1 MPDAAN
7 PFGHNPML
15 PMEGA
20 SYPAIAP
27 RPTMEGMQHP
37 STPISQGNTIWG
49 TQDAYSTMPS
59 PSGYIPSSYG
69 YMPTSAPSDPTFA
82 APQHFNA
89 YQSHEGSLDSF
100 NYQQT
105 SPSHQYYNQNI
116 PTSHVSDT
124 ANYPPTSNGWSYSP
138 ESLFSQSNLTS
149 PIGTQYNFN
158 SNGFNNG
165 RTPRHQQE
173 QQQAIPN
180 FAVKPD
186 MGIQPAWANPPIGN
200 RYLTPLGHYAQDFV
214 NAQVKDQNQ
223 MYGLAGDITLQQEPE
238 DDWFDVESDEEGA
251 VSKPDTSRSDLGLI
265 IARHAHLKNGNIR
278 SMNNLLKE
286 PKVLA
291 AYNPSYA
298 ASPLKDAQTA
308 RVFCHFITSTGPTL
322 HVCERHP
329 SNPAVVFTGHP
340 VPKSQQA
347 MWSYTLPMLALH
359 DQGLMHAM
367 LALASLHIAKL
378 QQTSPTPSLRHYHY
392 ALRRVAKAL
401 GHPKKRNEPATLAA
415 TLLLGYYEVTTAEH
429 NKWNSHLSG
438 ARELVMEIPFDKLSK
453 KIEAFRQKKEQEENL
468 RRSRSNHGN
477 DYHFSHR
484 TSHDIMTLNDRRL
497 DRDLISNIMGWDV
510 RNDETGEIIVDEG
523 AVPQPER
530 QLSQK
535 ELDEYEVQLDL
546 FWWYAKQDVYQS
558 IISGNGLL

>member
-1 MPDAAN
+1 M
-7 PFGHNPML
+7 
-15 PMEGA
+15 
-20 SYPAIAP
+20 
-27 RPTMEGMQHP
+27 
-37 STPISQGNTIWG
+37 
-49 TQDAYSTMPS
+49 
-59 PSGYIPSSYG
+59 
-69 YMPTSAPSDPTFA
+69 
-82 APQHFNA
+82 
-89 YQSHEGSLDSF
+89 
-100 NYQQT
+100 
-105 SPSHQYYNQNI
+105 
-116 PTSHVSDT
+116 
-124 ANYPPTSNGWSYSP
+124 
-138 ESLFSQSNLTS
+138 SQSNLTS
-149 PIGTQYNFN
+149 PIGPQYNLN
-158 SNGFNNG
+158 PHGLNNG
-165 RTPRHQQE
+165 QILQHQQE
-173 QQQAIPN
+173 QQQAIPT
-180 FAVKPD
+180 FPVKPD
-186 MGIQPAWANPPIGN
+186 MDIQPAWANIPVGN
-200 RYLTPLGHYAQDFV
+200 RHLTPLDHYAQDFV
-214 NAQVKDQNQ
+214 NAQVRDQNQ
-223 MYGLAGDITLQQEPE
+223 MYGLPGDITLQKEPE
-238 DDWFDVESDEEGA
+238 DDWFDVDSDEEGA

-265 IARHAHLKNGNIR
+265 IARHAHLKNGDIR
-278 SMNNLLKE
+278 SMNNLLNE
-286 PKVLA
+286 PNVLA

-378 QQTSPTPSLRHYHY
+378 QQTAPTPSLRHYHY

-401 GHPKKRNEPATLAA
+401 RHPKKRNEPATLAA

-468 RRSRSNHGN
+468 RRSRSNHSN
-477 DYHFSHR
+477 SYRFSHR

-510 RNDETGEIIVDEG
+510 RNGETGEIIVDEG
-523 AVPQPER
+523 AGPQPER
-530 QLSQK
+530 PLSQRDI
-535 ELDEYEVQLDL
+535 DEYEVQLDL

>member
-1 MPDAAN
+1 
-7 PFGHNPML
+7 ML

-37 STPISQGNTIWG
+37 PTPISRSNAIWG
-49 TQDAYSTMPS
+49 AQDAYSTMPG
-59 PSGYIPSSYG
+59 PSGYVPSGYG

-82 APQHFNA
+82 TPQHVNS
-89 YQSHEGSLDSF
+89 YQSHEGLLDSLIHH
-100 NYQQT
+100 QV
-105 SPSHQYYNQNI
+105 SPSNQYYHHNI
-116 PTSHVSDT
+116 PTSNDPNT

-138 ESLFSQSNLTS
+138 ESLMSQSNLTS
-149 PIGTQYNFN
+149 PLGPQYNLN
-158 SNGFNNG
+158 PHGLNNG
-165 RTPRHQQE
+165 QTLQHQQE

-186 MGIQPAWANPPIGN
+186 MDIQPAWANTPMGN
-200 RYLTPLGHYAQDFV
+200 RYLTPLDHYAQDFV
-214 NAQVKDQNQ
+214 DAQVKDQNQ
-223 MYGLAGDITLQQEPE
+223 VYGLPGDITLQKEPE
-238 DDWFDVESDEEGA
+238 DDWFDVDSDEEGV

-265 IARHAHLKNGNIR
+265 IARHAHLKNGDIR
-278 SMNNLLKE
+278 SMNNLLNE
-286 PKVLA
+286 PNVLA

-340 VPKSQQA
+340 VPKAQQA

-401 GHPKKRNEPATLAA
+401 QHSKKRNEPATLAA

-438 ARELVMEIPFDKLSK
+438 ARELVMEISFDKMSK
-453 KIEAFRQKKEQEENL
+453 RIEAFRQKKEQEENL

-477 DYHFSHR
+477 GYHPSHR

-497 DRDLISNIMGWDV
+497 DRNLISNIMGWDV
-510 RNDETGEIIVDEG
+510 RNNETGEIIVDEG
-523 AVPQPER
+523 GVPEPER
-530 QLSQK
+530 PLSQK
-535 ELDEYEVQLDL
+535 EIDEYEVQLDL